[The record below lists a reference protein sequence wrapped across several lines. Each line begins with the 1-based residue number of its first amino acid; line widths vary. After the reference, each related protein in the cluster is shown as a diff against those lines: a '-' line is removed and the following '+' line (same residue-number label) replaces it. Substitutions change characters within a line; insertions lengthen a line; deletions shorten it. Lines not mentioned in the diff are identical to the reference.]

1 MVCVT
6 NMNCSLKT
14 WGLRQKFWPNSLA
27 CGGTTTYVHNLEAQF
42 STVQPS
48 SWGTWGA
55 YFACISSIYKWRT
68 KKVVYNN
75 CHSTFFILIY
85 SSSLPIRQND
95 DIKAVKFHNV
105 YSTCWV
111 VLSFNDILVCFSM
124 HTSSCARM
132 AVITFSMFGNILT
145 RDFM

>member
-1 MVCVT
+1 MWW
-6 NMNCSLKT
+6 KT
-14 WGLRQKFWPNSLA
+14 AN
-27 CGGTTTYVHNLEAQF
+27 VHNSKVRC

-48 SWGTWGA
+48 SWGTRGA
-55 YFACISSIYKWRT
+55 YFACISSIYKCRT
-68 KKVVYNN
+68 KKVVHNN

-85 SSSLPIRQND
+85 SSSLAIRQND

-105 YSTCWV
+105 YSTFWV

-132 AVITFSMFGNILT
+132 AVITFSQGILCKIFPNKFWQ
-145 RDFM
+145 RFDSDHLFYCDCKNF